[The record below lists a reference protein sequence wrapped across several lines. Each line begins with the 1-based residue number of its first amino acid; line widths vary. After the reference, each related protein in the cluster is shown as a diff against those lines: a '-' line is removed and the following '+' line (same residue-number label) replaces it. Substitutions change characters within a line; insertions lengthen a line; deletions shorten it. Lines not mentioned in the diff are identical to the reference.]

1 MAAKKTPS
9 GILVRR
15 IQFEYPDDLDPHWN
29 PSKPEWS
36 QVVNAASLLMPYLEP
51 YLIDAIREAT
61 KQITDPDLRTDAQA
75 YMGQEAHHYKQ
86 HRKFNEVLLAKGYE
100 PLRAYEQLLT
110 EDYERFAARRSLC
123 FHLAYAAGFETMALA
138 IGHMLVRHREFLF
151 RDADPNVSSLVL
163 WHFVEEIEHKTAA
176 IEIYEHVCGGY
187 LYRIYGLLFAMWH
200 TLSRTR
206 RAYVELLKIDG
217 LWGRWR
223 TRWALKKLM
232 ARIFAAMAPHILES
246 LLPWH
251 DPRRI
256 EDPDWTRD
264 WVALYDE
271 GQGGL
276 VRLDTRRIELKPS
289 EMFAGAGGTT

>member
-1 MAAKKTPS
+1 MATKKTPS

-15 IQFEYPDDLDPHWN
+15 IQFEYPDTLDAHWN
-29 PSKPEWS
+29 PAKPEWS

-61 KQITDPDLRTDAQA
+61 KQITDPDLLADARA

-86 HRKFNEVLLAKGYE
+86 HRKFNEVFLSNGYE
-100 PLRAYEQLLT
+100 RLRDYEKLLV
-110 EDYERFAARRSLC
+110 EDYKRFVERRSLR

-138 IGHMLVRHREFLF
+138 LGHMLVHYREYFF

-176 IEIYEHVCGGY
+176 LGVYQHVCGSY
-187 LYRIYGLLFAMWH
+187 FYRVYGLFFTMWH

-206 RAYVELLKIDG
+206 RAYKELLQVDG

-223 TRWALKKLM
+223 TRWELKKLM
-232 ARIFAAMAPHILES
+232 ARIFAYIMPRALWSA
-246 LLPWH
+246 LPWH

-256 EDPDWTRD
+256 QDPPWIRD

-271 GQGGL
+271 GEGGL
-276 VRLDTRRIELKPS
+276 VRLDTQHIDQTPS
-289 EMFAGAGGTT
+289 QMFVT